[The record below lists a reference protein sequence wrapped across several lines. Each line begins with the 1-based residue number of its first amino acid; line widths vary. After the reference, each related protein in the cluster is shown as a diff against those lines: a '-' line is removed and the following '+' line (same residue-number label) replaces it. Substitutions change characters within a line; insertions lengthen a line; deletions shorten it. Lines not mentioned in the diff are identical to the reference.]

1 MRAAAYAVLPASVLA
16 VLAGLLVAVPP
27 SAASEAGEADPPP
40 PPGVSRG
47 FDRPAEGFAPAGTV
61 LRRAAPA
68 RVGLDPGPVEAFLRR
83 LPDWTGPEGGA
94 ERLFPGATA
103 LLAHDG
109 AVVARRASGDAVRYT
124 GLRELP
130 PRRRVP
136 ARTGTVYDVASLTKL
151 FTSIVALQQVDA
163 GRLRLDTPVA
173 RYLPAFAARG
183 KGGITLRQLLTHT
196 SGLPAEPRPPLWT
209 VDGGQR
215 ARRHSILRTRPFARP
230 GTAYQY
236 SDINMISLQLV
247 LERVTGRRLDALV
260 RRGVT
265 EPLRMH
271 DTAYRPPAA
280 WRPRIAATSFKTR
293 PPRGLLRGSVHDDNA
308 WAMGG
313 VAGHAGVFSTVDDL
327 AVLAQTLLNGG
338 TYRGRRILAPSAVT
352 LLGRNYTSRFPGDAH
367 GLGFELDQTW
377 YMGALSS
384 PRTLGHTGFTG
395 TSLVIDPLSRSFAIL
410 LTNRV
415 HPRDET
421 PSANPA
427 RRALTRALTRAIP
440 VRAPGGGPSWSA
452 GPPDSLRHGGREAG
466 GRNGFPETD
475 STLTT
480 GPLRLPPPERAA
492 RPRDG
497 TARPYGGR
505 GPLRVRYDAF
515 VDLDAT
521 DRFVMEYS
529 TDGGRVW
536 RAVPGTARSGYHGRR
551 WQRVHARLPPGP
563 YPAGLRL
570 RWRYTTTA
578 VSGGR
583 GVNLAGVRVT
593 DAARVLF
600 DGDCPS
606 TRLTAHGWRPLPP
619 PWPLAHAS
627 GPASGGTAP
636 GCPREALPETKHR
649 PRPGSAPS
657 RL

>member
-1 MRAAAYAVLPASVLA
+1 MRAAAYAVLPASVLV

-27 SAASEAGEADPPP
+27 SAAGEAGDADPPP
-40 PPGVSRG
+40 RPGVIRG
-47 FDRPAEGFAPAGTV
+47 FDRPARGFAPAGTV

-68 RVGLDPGPVEAFLRR
+68 RVGLDPGPVDAFLRR
-83 LPDWTGPEGGA
+83 LPHWTDPASGA
-94 ERLFPGATA
+94 EYLFPGATA

-109 AVVARRASGDAVRYT
+109 TVVARRASGDAVRYT
-124 GLRELP
+124 ARGELP

-163 GRLRLDTPVA
+163 GRLRLEAPVA

-183 KGGITLRQLLTHT
+183 KGGITVRQLLTHT

-230 GTAYQY
+230 GAAYRY

-247 LERVTGRRLDALV
+247 LERVTGRPLDALV
-260 RRGVT
+260 RRGIT
-265 EPLRMH
+265 GPLRLH

-280 WRPRIAATSFKTR
+280 RQARIAATSVKTR
-293 PPRGLLRGSVHDDNA
+293 PARGLLRGSVHDDNA

-313 VAGHAGVFSTVDDL
+313 VAGHAGIFSTVDDL

-395 TSLVIDPLSRSFAIL
+395 TSLVIDPVSRSFAIL

-415 HPRDET
+415 HPRDES
-421 PSANPA
+421 PSTNPA
-427 RRALTRALTRAIP
+427 RRALARALARSIP
-440 VRAPGGGPSWSA
+440 VRAPGGGPSWFA
-452 GPPDSLRHGGREAG
+452 GPPDGLRLGGREAG
-466 GRNGFPETD
+466 DRSGFPETD

-480 GPLRLPPPERAA
+480 GPLRLPPAHRGA
-492 RPRDG
+492 RPHGR
-497 TARPYGGR
+497 R

-515 VDLDAT
+515 VDLDRT
-521 DRFVMEYS
+521 DRFGMEYS
-529 TDGGRVW
+529 TDGGRTW

-551 WQRVHARLPPGP
+551 WQRVRARLPAGP

-570 RWRYTTTA
+570 RWRYTTTG

-593 DAARVLF
+593 DATRVLF
-600 DGDCPS
+600 DGDCPG
-606 TRLTAHGWRPLPP
+606 TRPAAHGWRPLPP
-619 PWPLAHAS
+619 PWPPAYAS
-627 GPASGGTAP
+627 GLAPGGAAL
-636 GCPREALPETKHR
+636 GCPRGTPPGAAHR
-649 PRPGSAPS
+649 PRRGPAPS